1 MFAALSLSLIY
12 SGSGLEFDLLLRAR
26 GFLGPSVDLGPSPE
40 MDYVMVQRQDKV
52 FKCHA
57 NNSPVSGR
65 QTTQPFLQI
74 FSAQLSGTTSVLART
89 IFFDLGKSSRSLP
102 FTGLLNLR
110 LGSRPPSSS
119 ALYHRWSHAFACF
132 VGVLATLNLF

>member
-1 MFAALSLSLIY
+1 LEVDVPITTLSLSLIY

-57 NNSPVSGR
+57 NNSPVSGHN
-65 QTTQPFLQI
+65 TTFSTDFLRATVRYY
-74 FSAQLSGTTSVLART
+74 FSFGSY
-89 IFFDLGKSSRSLP
+89 DLL
-102 FTGLLNLR
+102 
-110 LGSRPPSSS
+110 
-119 ALYHRWSHAFACF
+119 
-132 VGVLATLNLF
+132 